1 MNIHYGKTTC
11 MLVGTR
17 QRLNISRKLNVQIE
31 NIRIQNVTKQKL
43 LGIYIDE
50 HLTWSSH
57 IDHLCSILAS
67 KISLL
72 RQLSRYVSIE
82 YQNMFYQGYIL
93 PFIDYGSLTCGSAA
107 GTHIERLSKLQKRAV
122 RIILHAEFNTP
133 SDTMFRELG
142 WFSIP
147 NRINFSKAVF
157 TYNRALIYLTP
168 EYISSLLKP
177 VSQVHTL
184 NLRSTDNGSL
194 YVPKSHTTIYDGSFS
209 CSAPRLWNSLPQK
222 IKTAG
227 SLNVFKKNIKAH
239 LLY

>member
-1 MNIHYGKTTC
+1 MNIHYCKTMC

-17 QRLNISRKLNVQIE
+17 QLLNVSRELNVQIE

-82 YQNMFYQGYIL
+82 YQKMFYQGYIL
-93 PFIDYGSLTCGSAA
+93 PVIDYGSLTWGSVA
-107 GTHIERLSKLQKRAV
+107 GTHIERLSKLQKRVA

-142 WFSIP
+142 WFSVP
-147 NRINFSKAVF
+147 NRINFKKSC
-157 TYNRALIYLTP
+157 IYL
-168 EYISSLLKP
+168 
-177 VSQVHTL
+177 
-184 NLRSTDNGSL
+184 
-194 YVPKSHTTIYDGSFS
+194 
-209 CSAPRLWNSLPQK
+209 
-222 IKTAG
+222 
-227 SLNVFKKNIKAH
+227 
-239 LLY
+239 

>member
-17 QRLNISRKLNVQIE
+17 QRLNISRELNVQIE
-31 NIRIQNVTKQKL
+31 NIRIQNMTKQKL

-72 RQLSRYVSIE
+72 RQLRW
-82 YQNMFYQGYIL
+82 
-93 PFIDYGSLTCGSAA
+93 GSAA
-107 GTHIERLSKLQKRAV
+107 VTHIERLSKLQKRAA

-142 WFSIP
+142 WFSVP
-147 NRINFSKAVF
+147 NRINFNKAVF
-157 TYNRALIYLTP
+157 KYRALNDLTP
-168 EYISSLLKP
+168 EYISTLLKP

-194 YVPKSHTTIYDGSFS
+194 YVPKSRTTIYDGSFS
-209 CSAPRLWNSLPQK
+209 CSAPRLLNTLPH
-222 IKTAG
+222 TVRNAG
-227 SLNVFKKNIKAH
+227 SLNVFKKNMKTH
-239 LLY
+239 LLH

>member
-17 QRLNISRKLNVQIE
+17 QRLNISRELNVQIE

-82 YQNMFYQGYIL
+82 YQKMFC
-93 PFIDYGSLTCGSAA
+93 FVD
-107 GTHIERLSKLQKRAV
+107 
-122 RIILHAEFNTP
+122 
-133 SDTMFRELG
+133 
-142 WFSIP
+142 
-147 NRINFSKAVF
+147 
-157 TYNRALIYLTP
+157 
-168 EYISSLLKP
+168 
-177 VSQVHTL
+177 L
-184 NLRSTDNGSL
+184 NHG
-194 YVPKSHTTIYDGSFS
+194 KSV
-209 CSAPRLWNSLPQK
+209 AQW
-222 IKTAG
+222 
-227 SLNVFKKNIKAH
+227 
-239 LLY
+239 